1 MVNGSS
7 QPTSTLTVKTE
18 NINMDGAAVEWSTE
32 QTDIISLNDGG
43 DDLHKIAQALQPGT
57 AAVTVTVTPKN
68 GTPVTGSADITVL
81 PCFTTVEIEPAA
93 PSVTVAAGQTVQAVV
108 SVFQNTGS
116 YDPADDARLGYKWYW
131 YQDVTDKHEI
141 EGETG
146 RTCTIPTEF
155 PGATGSLYLYVEVYD
170 NGRPAQNAAGET
182 LSGYAPLSYGDDAF

>member
-1 MVNGSS
+1 M
-7 QPTSTLTVKTE
+7 
-18 NINMDGAAVEWSTE
+18 
-32 QTDIISLNDGG
+32 
-43 DDLHKIAQALQPGT
+43 
-57 AAVTVTVTPKN
+57 
-68 GTPVTGSADITVL
+68 
-81 PCFTTVEIEPAA
+81 
-93 PSVTVAAGQTVQAVV
+93 

-182 LSGYAPLSYGDDAF
+182 LLRRSRMATMLFWRSIRPR